1 METNDFGDIRVLVDN
16 GTEKSRKVIDITS
29 STLPNI
35 QKQAL
40 IGLHAVSGND
50 SVPSFF
56 RKGRIAFWKAML
68 KRAEFIELFDG
79 LGVTTDLSGTSALNI
94 EKVVCFLYG
103 DQRIASVDELR
114 HKMFCQ
120 KIEKELKSRRP
131 QPLASLQIKPP
142 NPHNTSKLCCPDV
155 PPSK

>member
-1 METNDFGDIRVLVDN
+1 M
-16 GTEKSRKVIDITS
+16 SRAF
-29 STLPNI
+29 L
-35 QKQAL
+35 
-40 IGLHAVSGND
+40 
-50 SVPSFF
+50 
-56 RKGRIAFWKAML
+56 GRELIAFWKAML

-131 QPLASLQIKPP
+131 QPLNSLQIKPP